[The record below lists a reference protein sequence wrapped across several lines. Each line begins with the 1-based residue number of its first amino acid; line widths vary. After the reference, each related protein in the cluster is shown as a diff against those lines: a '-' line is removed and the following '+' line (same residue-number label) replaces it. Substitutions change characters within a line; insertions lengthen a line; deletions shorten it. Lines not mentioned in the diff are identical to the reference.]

1 MNKIPKDPWGGEY
14 IYVPHVD
21 WNRLVR
27 LLNTKTPRMDKL
39 EYYIQAIK
47 KYKNILEDLPK
58 NVEPMVGK
66 REILLINERLYLQL
80 LVKHRLQYV

>member
-14 IYVPHVD
+14 IYVPQVD